1 MNSPHRPLAR
11 QPASQRGATLIFT
24 LLALVALLLS
34 SLALVRSVDIGALLM
49 GNLGFKQDAT
59 ASGDQATRAA
69 VDWLTTNL
77 ATLNDDI
84 AASGYY
90 ASTREATAT
99 VDATGTHY
107 ANAATATRNAR
118 QLIDWNDDGCDYADS
133 GSYASCDI
141 TPAQLSGDINGNTAS
156 YVIFRMCDKVGDP
169 GTDSTIN
176 CIRPPGSTGGS
187 ASVKGDLSYA
197 EPTRFKF
204 GAGPYYRIVVR
215 VQGAR
220 NTVSYTETVVH
231 F

>member
-1 MNSPHRPLAR
+1 MTSPIHT
-11 QPASQRGATLIFT
+11 PAQGSAHQRGATLLFT

-34 SLALVRSVDIGALLM
+34 SLALVRSVDIGSLLM

-59 ASGDQATRAA
+59 ASSDQATRAA
-69 VDWLTTNL
+69 VDWLTANL
-77 ATLNDDI
+77 ATLNSDI
-84 AASGYY
+84 ADSGYY
-90 ASTREATAT
+90 ASTREATAPID
-99 VDATGTHY
+99 VTGTHF
-107 ANAATATRNAR
+107 AHAAEATRNAR
-118 QLIDWNDDGCDYADS
+118 QLVDWDDDDCDYADS
-133 GSYASCDI
+133 GSYASCAI
-141 TPAQLSGDINGNTAS
+141 TPVQVSGDINGNTAS
-156 YVIFRMCDKVGDP
+156 YVIFRMCDKTGDP
-169 GTDSTIN
+169 GTDSTIS
-176 CIRPPGSTGGS
+176 CIKPPGSAGGT

>member
-1 MNSPHRPLAR
+1 MKRLHHHPSSPSLH
-11 QPASQRGATLIFT
+11 QRGATLLFT
-24 LLALVALLLS
+24 LIVLVALLLS
-34 SLALVRSVDIGALLM
+34 SLALVRSVDIGAMLM

-59 ASGDQATRAA
+59 VSGDQATRNA

-77 ATLNDDI
+77 ATLNNDI
-84 AASGYY
+84 ADSGYY
-90 ASTREATAT
+90 ASTREATAPL
-99 VDATGTHY
+99 DATGTHF
-107 ANAATATRNAR
+107 ANAAEATRNAR
-118 QLIDWNDDGCDYADS
+118 QLIDWDDDGCDYAAN
-133 GSYASCDI
+133 GSYAACDI
-141 TPAQLSGDINGNTAS
+141 KPAQARDINGNSAS

-176 CIRPPGSTGGS
+176 CVKPPGSTGGS
-187 ASVKGDLSYA
+187 AIVKGDLSYA

-204 GAGPYYRIVVR
+204 GAGPYYRVVVR